1 MHALR
6 LVGFAGIALLLVSG
20 CRDSTPA
27 QPTDEQPMDEQ
38 PMAAQ
43 LMDAQEQEQMLAVL
57 TTLCSPPAGK
67 PGTIQ
72 IPVKE
77 DGTVDDE
84 YFVLRIRWTDD
95 VLWSLTE
102 KPGTKLRI
110 IPYDPKI
117 LQVKEL
123 DDWRVEGKP
132 NRGAKSCEA
141 LSYKIEVLVDGVP
154 VEGDPILIIRD

>member
-20 CRDSTPA
+20 CRDSPPAQPMDA
-27 QPTDEQPMDEQ
+27 QPTDAQPVEV
-38 PMAAQ
+38 Q

-57 TTLCSPPAGK
+57 TTLCSQPPGK
-67 PGTIQ
+67 PGTIP
-72 IPVKE
+72 IPVK
-77 DGTVDDE
+77 DDATVDTTD
-84 YFVLRIRWTDD
+84 FAVWMRWTDD

-102 KPGTKLRI
+102 KSGTKLRI
-110 IPYDPKI
+110 IPYDPTI
-117 LQVKEL
+117 LKVKEL

-141 LSYKIEVLVDGVP
+141 LSYKIEVLVDGIP